1 MLKLTGVLEVFKNKN
16 GYITGV
22 IKAWD
27 DNKALLGKTYLS
39 VSLPKDVTVEEGQ
52 TLTLD
57 IKEAYLNAVYIGTD
71 APFTKL
77 EINVVKC
84 DIKSVFPEAK
94 IKKSSK
100 QVAKKV
106 KPAKAGED
114 LPF

>member
-1 MLKLTGVLEVFKNKN
+1 MLKLTGVLEVFKNKK

-27 DNKALLGKTYLS
+27 DNKTLLGRTYMD
-39 VSLPKDVTVEEGQ
+39 VQLPEDVTVEEGQ

-57 IKEAYLNAVYIGTD
+57 IKEAYLNAIYVEGEN
-71 APFTKL
+71 AFTKL
-77 EINVVKC
+77 KLNIVKC